1 MTSIS
6 VAVQGALGSACRLI
20 HMCAQAAPSESHEAH
35 VPTSRRSLREGHLR
49 RIRRFG
55 PWQHNEQSPRGAQH
69 PGPFV
74 PGGGRTHLHTS
85 AGMQGGVRGE
95 RCGTVRAA
103 RRLDAPRA
111 LRCPRRYTNGTR
123 RYTIL
128 PQLTTPPKGQRERH
142 FKGALRRPLFE
153 RRSWLRVLSTTCR
166 PQGVAR
172 CWRRE
177 TRARGP
183 ACGLTRIA
191 HALAATGTV
200 LARPAPST
208 DGPARRCA

>member
-1 MTSIS
+1 VVMTSIS

-85 AGMQGGVRGE
+85 AACREE
-95 RCGTVRAA
+95 REGSSRTESTQKLPFLRAD
-103 RRLDAPRA
+103 R
-111 LRCPRRYTNGTR
+111 RRY
-123 RYTIL
+123 
-128 PQLTTPPKGQRERH
+128 KG
-142 FKGALRRPLFE
+142 
-153 RRSWLRVLSTTCR
+153 
-166 PQGVAR
+166 
-172 CWRRE
+172 
-177 TRARGP
+177 
-183 ACGLTRIA
+183 
-191 HALAATGTV
+191 
-200 LARPAPST
+200 
-208 DGPARRCA
+208 

>member
-35 VPTSRRSLREGHLR
+35 VPTSRRSLRDASPPHTPLWSVAAQRAE
-49 RIRRFG
+49 
-55 PWQHNEQSPRGAQH
+55 SPRRPAPGAFR
-69 PGPFV
+69 PGWRPHSLAHKCWHA
-74 PGGGRTHLHTS
+74 GRRS
-85 AGMQGGVRGE
+85 RRAVRH
-95 RCGTVRAA
+95 RAC
-103 RRLDAPRA
+103 RRD
-111 LRCPRRYTNGTR
+111 GTR

-128 PQLTTPPKGQRERH
+128 PQLTTPPRSQRERH

-183 ACGLTRIA
+183 ACGRLTRIA

-208 DGPARRCA
+208 DGPAWRCARTWSRRRV